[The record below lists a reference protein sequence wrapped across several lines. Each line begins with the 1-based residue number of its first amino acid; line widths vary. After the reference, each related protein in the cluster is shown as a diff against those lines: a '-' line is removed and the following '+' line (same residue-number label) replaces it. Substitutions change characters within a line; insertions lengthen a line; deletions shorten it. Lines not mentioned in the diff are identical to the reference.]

1 MGENGPQESVEKI
14 WRANLTRIILFYN
27 RCMWNFNMAN
37 IGEREKFEIVQARK
51 GKKWQRKINVL
62 NEEINQLEMKKVL
75 LQSIEKF
82 DLVDFFPNV
91 YQKRI
96 LQRERNQE
104 ERDQVKP
111 KEKKGISK
119 LETAGVDQKK

>member
-1 MGENGPQESVEKI
+1 
-14 WRANLTRIILFYN
+14 
-27 RCMWNFNMAN
+27 MWNFNMAN

-119 LETAGVDQKK
+119 LETAGVDEKK